1 MHFALENVKNHAFL
15 QKLFG
20 KELGFQA
27 SPGTI
32 CMSGETQL
40 GWPRWSAYPEVTL
53 VWVVQSTGSLLG
65 VFMMRESDLLDMV
78 SGIMFFLPGMW
89 WTVNLY
95 LMDFSL

>member
-1 MHFALENVKNHAFL
+1 MV
-15 QKLFG
+15 G
-20 KELGFQA
+20 
-27 SPGTI
+27 
-32 CMSGETQL
+32 GETQL

-65 VFMMRESDLLDMV
+65 VFMMEESDLLDMV
-78 SGIMFFLPGMW
+78 SGIIFFLPGMW